1 MFKYRMA
8 VNTARLFSLSPQMLR
23 AYRFLGNI
31 LLERQRIQSGLPD
44 RYVERARLLYE
55 VCQRYP
61 VTQSGAKVLEVGTG
75 WVHWEGMIIRLLY
88 DVELTLFDV
97 WDNRLWK
104 TFQQYLEQ
112 FDEVVDRELHLSPAQ
127 GERVHRLL
135 HSILRADSFEAV
147 YELLG
152 AQYIINP
159 SGTLEQFQ
167 EIGRAHV

>member
-44 RYVERARLLYE
+44 RYVERARLLYD

-104 TFQQYLEQ
+104 
-112 FDEVVDRELHLSPAQ
+112 
-127 GERVHRLL
+127 
-135 HSILRADSFEAV
+135 
-147 YELLG
+147 
-152 AQYIINP
+152 
-159 SGTLEQFQ
+159 
-167 EIGRAHV
+167 